1 MSNLVQDLVNQFL
14 SDSVVTTGVVVGSIL
29 LASDHLLRMEE
40 AAVSAG
46 TDFVDD
52 VGLEIAVDGSRNIF
66 ALACIMIS
74 REWDAKGIVMCI
86 YECLPVS
93 EKKVLKP

>member
-1 MSNLVQDLVNQFL
+1 MSNLVQDLVNQFF
-14 SDSVVTTGVVVGSIL
+14 SNSVVTTGVIVGSIL

-40 AAVSAG
+40 AAVGAG

-74 REWDAKGIVMCI
+74 SEWDAQGIVMCI
-86 YECLPVS
+86 YVCLPVS